1 MSRMVSFI
9 VLLGV
14 ILIFGFWF
22 YRVISSFI
30 LPMFLAVLLV
40 VMFRPWHAVFLQ
52 WCRGQRHIAALLTT
66 LSVLVVAILPALALI
81 LLVGWELFGRSA
93 SVSEVVAAAEHPA
106 AINNSLRE
114 RLGEL
119 RNSLGLELP
128 YVAELRF
135 IESSIA
141 SMVQHAATGAT
152 YEGDPGSV
160 EKLVQTL
167 EHLRTQ
173 ISTGAHASALP
184 QLDALLETLNEPLE
198 DPSIEPGSFAYLQM
212 LNRTKSQYYALK
224 KVLVGGAVR
233 VWLTDLVNPTDE
245 ELRTWT
251 EKITSIAPGV
261 LRSVGGATGSFLGN
275 LILNLVITVIALYF
289 FLADGP
295 GMIQTLMNLSP
306 LDDAHEREL
315 IAEFDAVTRAV
326 VLASLL
332 AAVAQGILAG
342 LAFWVISLIV
352 PQFNMVF
359 TLTLLT
365 TVIAL
370 VPFVGAASV
379 WLPTVV
385 WLFFQQEYGAA
396 IGLCIFGTA
405 VISTADNIIKPLV
418 LHGQSNLHP
427 LFAFLSVLGGVQ
439 TLGPIGILVGP
450 MVVAFLQILLNIL
463 HRELVAS
470 EVPQAQASQRE
481 RLPLIL
487 SLRERGLR
495 LTSAPASR
503 IRRV

>member
-14 ILIFGFWF
+14 ILVIGFWF
-22 YRVISSFI
+22 YRVISGFI

-40 VMFRPWHAVFLQ
+40 VIFRPWHAIFLH
-52 WCRGQRHIAALLTT
+52 WCRGNKYVAALLTT
-66 LSVLVVAILPALALI
+66 ASVLVVAILPALALI
-81 LLVGWELFGRSA
+81 LLVGWELFGRSGN
-93 SVSEVVAAAEHPA
+93 VSEVVAAAEHPA
-106 AINNSLRE
+106 VINSSLRE
-114 RLGEL
+114 RLSEL
-119 RNSLGLELP
+119 RGSLGLELP
-128 YVAELRF
+128 HVAEMRF
-135 IESSIA
+135 IESSLS
-141 SMVQHAATGAT
+141 SMLQHAAAGST

-160 EKLVQTL
+160 RRLVQTF
-167 EHLRTQ
+167 EQLRTQ
-173 ISTGAHASALP
+173 IAADEHAAAVP
-184 QLDALLETLNEPLE
+184 QLDALLETLQQPLA
-198 DPSIEPGSFAYLQM
+198 DGSIEPGSFAYLTL
-212 LNRTKSQYYALK
+212 LNRAKKQYQALK
-224 KVLVGGAVR
+224 KALIGGAVR
-233 VWLTDLVNPTDE
+233 VWLTDLANPTDE
-245 ELRTWT
+245 ELRLWT
-251 EKITSIAPGV
+251 GRLTTVAPGL

-275 LILNLVITVIALYF
+275 LLLNLVITVIALYF

-295 GMIQTLMNLSP
+295 AMIQTLMNLSP

-332 AAVAQGILAG
+332 AALAQGALAG
-342 LAFWVISLIV
+342 LAFWVVSLFV

-365 TVIAL
+365 VVIAL

-385 WLFFQQEYGAA
+385 WLFFQDEHAAA
-396 IGLCIFGTA
+396 IGLFLFGSG
-405 VISTADNIIKPLV
+405 VISTVDNIIKPLV

-427 LFAFLSVLGGVQ
+427 LLALLSVLGGMQ
-439 TLGPIGILVGP
+439 ALGPIGILVGP

-470 EVPQAQASQRE
+470 EIPPPQPSQRE

-487 SLRERGLR
+487 SLRERSLR
-495 LTSAPASR
+495 IVSASATKN
-503 IRRV
+503 RRV